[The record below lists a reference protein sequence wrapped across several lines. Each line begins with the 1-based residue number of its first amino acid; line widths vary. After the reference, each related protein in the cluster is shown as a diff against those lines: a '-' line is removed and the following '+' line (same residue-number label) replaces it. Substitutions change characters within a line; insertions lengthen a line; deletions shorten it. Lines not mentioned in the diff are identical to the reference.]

1 MGKSEDYAKLAEEIR
16 DCTKCGLCATRH
28 LVVVD
33 RGDPSAELVFIG
45 EAPGASEDATGQAF
59 VGRAG
64 AELDHLL
71 EEAGVKKFLIIN
83 VLKCRPPNNKFPGDA
98 ESYHAADVVDEC
110 LPWLDKQLGVVK
122 PKAIILVGGKAAS
135 HTIYRGRNM
144 PRVGDIVGKRMRS
157 ADYPDVEIFGMYHTS
172 YLLRLKNMRKDD
184 YERIRTETLDTL
196 RAAQTVVDGK
206 SPGGSPVYVSRQID
220 KGEQLNFF

>member
-1 MGKSEDYAKLAEEIR
+1 MGKVEEYAELAEKIR

-28 LVVVD
+28 TVVVD

-45 EAPGASEDATGQAF
+45 EAPGASEDATGEAF

-64 AELDHLL
+64 AELDRLL
-71 EEAGVKKFLIIN
+71 AEAGIEKFLIVN

-98 ESYHAADVVDEC
+98 ESYHPADVVGEC
-110 LPWLDKQLGVVK
+110 LPWLDQQLEIVK
-122 PKAIILVGGKAAS
+122 PKVIILVGGKAAG

-157 ADYPDVEIFGMYHTS
+157 ADYPDVEIFAMYHTS
-172 YLLRLKNMRKDD
+172 YLLRLKNMRPQDHA
-184 YERIRTETLDTL
+184 EIIEQTVETL
-196 RAAQTVVDGK
+196 RAAKKVLDGE
-206 SPGGSPVYVSRQID
+206 SPGGSPTYVSRQID
-220 KGEQLNFF
+220 KGEQLKFF